1 MACSFYWSSPFRLT
15 SWLLAAGGAC
25 QRWVFRLLHIQQ
37 IEHEQEVSCPLSG
50 SCIMWLTL
58 SLSGGFPVAIHDVT
72 VSFLILTICTRKTIY
87 RALLGAAAPYIDNWL
102 SGNAPWFLQQ
112 IDLHTLKFYTLGVN
126 KSICK
131 CAFSLEVIER
141 VCRWSVDGIWL
152 GLKCL
157 VAFKHSSPDMVIKRI
172 KVWWVWS

>member
-1 MACSFYWSSPFRLT
+1 
-15 SWLLAAGGAC
+15 
-25 QRWVFRLLHIQQ
+25 
-37 IEHEQEVSCPLSG
+37 
-50 SCIMWLTL
+50 MWLTL

-72 VSFLILTICTRKTIY
+72 VSFLILRICTRKTIY

-112 IDLHTLKFYTLGVN
+112 IDLHTLKFYTLGVI

-141 VCRWSVDGIWL
+141 VCQWSVDGIWL

-172 KVWWVWS
+172 KVWWVWWPFIIIIQVLPKKIPVKIVIFIVIVLHGSVVV